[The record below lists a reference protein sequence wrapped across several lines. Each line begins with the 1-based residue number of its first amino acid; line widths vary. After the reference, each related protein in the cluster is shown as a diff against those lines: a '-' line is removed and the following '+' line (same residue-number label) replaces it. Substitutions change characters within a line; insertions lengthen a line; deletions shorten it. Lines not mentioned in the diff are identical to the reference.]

1 MDIQVFSDA
10 QSNSEIQRGLSLLS
24 LGKDISFGHYLG
36 LNSSFIDGGGIRGLS
51 SLIIL
56 REVLYRIKVK
66 DDLPD
71 IPRPCDLFDLAGG
84 SGTGGYIS
92 YSYNGEYGSQVIF

>member
-1 MDIQVFSDA
+1 MDTQVSSETDE

-24 LGKDISFGHYLG
+24 IGKDISFDQYYLE

-56 REVLYRIKVK
+56 REVLYRIKMR
-66 DDLPD
+66 DNLAI

-84 SGTGGYIS
+84 TGTGG
-92 YSYNGEYGSQVIF
+92 